1 MSKTSLVFTKVSAA
15 LILLL
20 AIGAFLATYLTQ
32 VISAEIA
39 KESGF
44 RVTENISCTPDQSS
58 ENEAHFSGCSSL
70 I

>member
-1 MSKTSLVFTKVSAA
+1 MSTTSIVFTKVSAA

-20 AIGAFLATYLTQ
+20 AIAAFLATYVTQ
-32 VISAEIA
+32 VIGAQMA

-44 RVTENISCTPDQSS
+44 RVTESVSCTPGQST
-58 ENEAHFSGCSSL
+58 ENDAHFSGCSSL